1 MSIDSP
7 APTSP
12 PAADQQAVKR
22 EPSAPRLSTLQ
33 IVASALAAMTTTALL
48 ATLGV
53 AGTIIGAALASII
66 TVLANFV
73 YTASLSRTADKVA
86 ATVPVKKV
94 RSRNETAMAGA
105 PDRPRAILVAGEL
118 VAVDVAAAA
127 PDGVAPDG
135 LGSDGVAPNGA
146 TAPPAQRPGSL
157 RSVVERVGWR
167 RIGGATAMVF
177 VLVLTAVTVVEL
189 TAGRALTDVVRNQ
202 EGSGTSLFGT
212 AAAPPS
218 APVERGDAPG
228 SGPAD
233 VPAPS
238 PEEVL
243 TPEPTDTPTPDPTE
257 TPTEPATPEQPTPT
271 PPAEDVTP
279 APQDPPTS
287 PAPGDDETP
296 PPADD
301 DAPVTEPRPTPEPTP
316 SPTVPPTP

>member
-53 AGTIIGAALASII
+53 AGTIIGAALASVI

-94 RSRNETAMAGA
+94 RSRNETAVAGA

-118 VAVDVAAAA
+118 VDVDVAAAS

-135 LGSDGVAPNGA
+135 LAPDGA
-146 TAPPAQRPGSL
+146 TAPPAQRPEGL

-167 RIGGATAMVF
+167 RIGGATAMVL

-189 TAGRALTDVVRNQ
+189 TAGRALTDIVRHQ

-218 APVERGDAPG
+218 APVEHGDAPG

-238 PEEVL
+238 PEEVV

-257 TPTEPATPEQPTPT
+257 TPTEPATPEHPTPT

-287 PAPGDDETP
+287 PAPGDEETS

-316 SPTVPPTP
+316 SPAP